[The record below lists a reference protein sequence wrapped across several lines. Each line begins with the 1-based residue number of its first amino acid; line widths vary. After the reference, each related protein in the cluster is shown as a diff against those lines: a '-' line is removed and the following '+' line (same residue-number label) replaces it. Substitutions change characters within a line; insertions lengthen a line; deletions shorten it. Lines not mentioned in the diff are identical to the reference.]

1 MLNFV
6 SNRVENRWRFAAL
19 AFRLA
24 KSFSKLSIYG
34 YYRMPTVY
42 TLTASEPVNQQIYR
56 LLRQDI
62 VTCVIEPG
70 TLLSEKE
77 ISTRFAVSRQP
88 VREAFIKLA
97 EAGLIQVLPQR
108 GTFVRKI
115 SLRRVADGRFIRE
128 ALETAVVRRAA
139 AGASADYLAKLDHN
153 IELQKLA
160 ALNHSSPDFLLLDDE
175 FHRMIA
181 LSIDCELAWNT
192 VENIKA
198 AMDRVRYLTLREI
211 SPPDQLVAQHI
222 GILNAIKSRDADAA
236 ENAMR
241 RHLQEMIFSVA
252 PVAQSNGEWFDDN

>member
-1 MLNFV
+1 
-6 SNRVENRWRFAAL
+6 
-19 AFRLA
+19 
-24 KSFSKLSIYG
+24 
-34 YYRMPTVY
+34 MPTAY

-62 VTCVIEPG
+62 VTCEIAPG

-77 ISTRFAVSRQP
+77 ISIRFAVSRQP

-139 AGASADYLAKLDHN
+139 VDATADYLTKLDHN

-160 ALNHSSPDFLLLDDE
+160 AQNHNSQDFLQLDDE
-175 FHRMIA
+175 FHRLIA

-198 AMDRVRYLTLREI
+198 AMDRVRYLTLREV

-222 GILNAIKSRDADAA
+222 GILNAIKSKDADVA
-236 ENAMR
+236 EDAMR
-241 RHLQEMIFSVA
+241 RHLREMIVSIA
-252 PVAQSNGEWFDDN
+252 PIAQNNSDWFDDN